1 MRLGTPSDEGIE
13 SEERVIRRVLMKAC
27 QIGLAEMQH
36 LYKVATNDFKG
47 AVEFDVVEDKG

>member
-47 AVEFDVVEDKG
+47 AVELM